1 MKTKFILIIII
12 TFLSISNSY
21 ANNQWITKKENN
33 QWITKK
39 ENNQW
44 ITKKKRYF
52 NNGESCPSKTH
63 NCYLDQKRKS
73 LFNQYKKYMLNNF

>member
-44 ITKKKRYF
+44 ITKKSENQ
-52 NNGESCPSKTH
+52 NNGESCFDIVH
-63 NCYLDQKRKS
+63 KS
-73 LFNQYKKYMLNNF
+73 IFEQYKKYSINNF

>member
-1 MKTKFILIIII
+1 MKTKLILIIII

-39 ENNQW
+39 SENQ
-44 ITKKKRYF
+44 
-52 NNGESCPSKTH
+52 NNGESCFDIVH
-63 NCYLDQKRKS
+63 KS
-73 LFNQYKKYMLNNF
+73 IFNQYKKYSINNF

>member
-39 ENNQW
+39 SENQ
-44 ITKKKRYF
+44 
-52 NNGESCPSKTH
+52 NNGESCFDIVH
-63 NCYLDQKRKS
+63 KS
-73 LFNQYKKYMLNNF
+73 IFEQYKKYSINNF